1 MIEKLQIHSVVNQ
14 FFITYVYETSDPTLK
29 IYNKNGT
36 CKVLK
41 YFKTKGIIHWDMMK
55 TVNW

>member
-1 MIEKLQIHSVVNQ
+1 MKLCV
-14 FFITYVYETSDPTLK
+14 
-29 IYNKNGT
+29 NGT